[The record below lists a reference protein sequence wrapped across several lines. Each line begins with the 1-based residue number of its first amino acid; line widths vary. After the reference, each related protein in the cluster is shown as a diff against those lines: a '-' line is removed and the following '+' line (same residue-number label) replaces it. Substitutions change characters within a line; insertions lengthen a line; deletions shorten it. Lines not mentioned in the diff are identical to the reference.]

1 MRVRL
6 IPSLTDSSP
15 YQLLPFFSGMVVQQ
29 QVQVKS
35 KEKCKMEQTT
45 LDVVIEKGM
54 APGAEIKFERMS
66 EQKPVR
72 DMT

>member
-1 MRVRL
+1 M
-6 IPSLTDSSP
+6 I
-15 YQLLPFFSGMVVQQ
+15 VQQ

-45 LDVVIEKGM
+45 LEVVIEKGM
-54 APGAEIKFERMS
+54 APGAEVKFERMS

-72 DMT
+72 EREGERDEARCLQRCGM